1 MYQLDTSRDPTGI
14 VADWQIPDERNDPV
28 TSWDGSARERSARRT
43 LSAMSVRG
51 PLVAQARSVVDY
63 ALVRRSALAD
73 LAAGRVTRHEVCDA
87 QPYLLRAARYHGEQT
102 EEPCPVC
109 RRDLVHVTYTFG
121 DSFRADVNGRA
132 RAQRELAELARVH
145 ADFTVYLV
153 EVCSDCRWNHLL
165 TSYVLGTGEPTRRRA
180 RS

>member
-1 MYQLDTSRDPTGI
+1 MYQFDTSQDPSGI
-14 VADWQIPDERNDPV
+14 RAEWQIP
-28 TSWDGSARERSARRT
+28 GERSGSSTPSDASAAALVARRT

-63 ALVRRSALAD
+63 ALVRRATLAD
-73 LAAGRVTRHEVCDA
+73 LASGRVGRHEVCDA
-87 QPYLLRAARYHGEQT
+87 QPYLLRAARYHGQPT
-102 EEPCPVC
+102 QDPCPVC

-132 RAQRELAELARVH
+132 RAPRELLELANAH
-145 ADFTVYLV
+145 PDFTVYLV
-153 EVCSDCRWNHLL
+153 EVCADCRWNHLL
-165 TSYVLGTGEPTRRRA
+165 TSYVLGTGEPARRRA